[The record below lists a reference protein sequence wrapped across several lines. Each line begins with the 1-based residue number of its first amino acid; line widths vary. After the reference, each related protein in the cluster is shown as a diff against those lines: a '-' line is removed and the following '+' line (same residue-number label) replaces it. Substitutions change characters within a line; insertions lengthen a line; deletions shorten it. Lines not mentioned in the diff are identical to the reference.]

1 PKKPALLPPIQVKID
16 PLRGV
21 GVPTFLSGDREGH
34 EDRVLRIDLVP
45 DRESA
50 DRLAHGLL
58 NRRLMG
64 PGVLGEEGVLR
75 VGDLRLDDSHMTS
88 NMLHQIFKM
97 LTSSRGIVVSVL
109 LEGPCHPSH
118 GLQEQFHR
126 FRRRSNTS
134 FTLEASVRWPAVKVF
149 DRSNTG

>member
-1 PKKPALLPPIQVKID
+1 M
-16 PLRGV
+16 RGV
-21 GVPTFLSGDREGH
+21 GVPTLLSGDREGH

-97 LTSSRGIVVSVL
+97 LTSSRGIVVSVI
-109 LEGPCHPSH
+109 LEGPGDKRP
-118 GLQEQFHR
+118 GVQEQFTVSAAGRRPHSL
-126 FRRRSNTS
+126 RRRPYGGP
-134 FTLEASVRWPAVKVF
+134 R
-149 DRSNTG
+149 

>member
-1 PKKPALLPPIQVKID
+1 M
-16 PLRGV
+16 RGV
-21 GVPTFLSGDREGH
+21 GVPTLLSGDREGH

-58 NRRLMG
+58 DRRLMG

-97 LTSSRGIVVSVL
+97 LTSSRGSVVLVIID
-109 LEGPCHPSH
+109 GPGDKSH
-118 GLQEQFHR
+118 GVQEQFYR
-126 FRRRSNTS
+126 FRLLETTS
-134 FTLEASVRWPAVKVF
+134 I
-149 DRSNTG
+149 